1 MFSLQKGDLDSAVIM
16 IESMN
21 MVLPPDARATLP
33 ELPLV
38 QNLADDL
45 LNRKLKYDW
54 VRIAISSVENAISR
68 WVHMNWE
75 KMGMNCPLTYTTLN
89 GLRAFVKKFL
99 DNSHA
104 MYVPTGTSTIFSMH
118 STTSSIL

>member
-1 MFSLQKGDLDSAVIM
+1 MTLLDILAQPLNQWRQGIVLSLQKGDLDSAVIM

-54 VRIAISSVENAISR
+54 VRIAVSSVENAISR

-75 KMGMNCPLTYTTLN
+75 KMGMQ
-89 GLRAFVKKFL
+89 
-99 DNSHA
+99 
-104 MYVPTGTSTIFSMH
+104 
-118 STTSSIL
+118 